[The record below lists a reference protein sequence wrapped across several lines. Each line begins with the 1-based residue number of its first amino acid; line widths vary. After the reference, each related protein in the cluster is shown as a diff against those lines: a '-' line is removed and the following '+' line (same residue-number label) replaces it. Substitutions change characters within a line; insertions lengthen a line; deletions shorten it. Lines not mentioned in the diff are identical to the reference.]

1 MYRIA
6 SMLHIVSH
14 DLAMIENEDFDTF
27 DEYKRIVSDV
37 YEQKIRSMK
46 AFEKKS
52 KKRAY
57 QNLQMSIRHVR
68 KCLEHVVE
76 DLQEMT
82 SIEDLQEAIK
92 QSYTERNYRIYINNY
107 MYKEEVFEANV
118 YRSYA
123 VYLEVRSFLM
133 F

>member
-6 SMLHIVSH
+6 SMLHIASH

-52 KKRAY
+52 KKKAY

-92 QSYTERNYRIYINNY
+92 QRYSDLRSNIMILRTSLVTQILNMYYLTQIIYQY
-107 MYKEEVFEANV
+107 
-118 YRSYA
+118 STTH
-123 VYLEVRSFLM
+123 
-133 F
+133 